1 MWRAAAPTGML
12 CTAMHLKPGPEA
24 SYRYGVTLA
33 FALVTVVFFIV
44 APDRP
49 LSRAIAL
56 LLMGG
61 LVLVVIITG
70 RGALET
76 RRVLSGVAGIATI
89 VVAALVAGGATATW
103 LASALGTVLIGA
115 ALWSLVGGLGRLVS
129 SHGVTLQAVAGAL
142 AVYLLVGLIFS
153 LVIGVVARVGDAPY
167 FAQGTDGTESDH
179 VYFSFTTM
187 TTTGYGDLT
196 PATDLGRALSVV
208 EMLIGQIYLVTVIG
222 LLVGNLRRRD
232 RAAQDAD

>member
-1 MWRAAAPTGML
+1 
-12 CTAMHLKPGPEA
+12 MHLKPGPEA

-61 LVLVVIITG
+61 LVLVVIVTG

-76 RRVLSGVAGIATI
+76 RRVLASIAGIATI

-103 LASALGTVLIGA
+103 LGSALGAVLIGS
-115 ALWSLVGGLGRLVS
+115 ALSSLVDGLGRLVARR
-129 SHGVTLQAVAGAL
+129 GVTLQAVAGAL
-142 AVYLLVGLIFS
+142 AVYLLIGLLFS
-153 LVIGVVARVGDAPY
+153 LVIGVVARAGDVPY
-167 FAQGTDGTESDH
+167 FTQGTDGTESEH

-187 TTTGYGDLT
+187 TTTGYGDFT
-196 PATDLGRALSVV
+196 PATDLGRALAVV

-222 LLVGNLRRRD
+222 LLVGNLRRRGG
-232 RAAQDAD
+232 AAEDAAD